1 MKVLRAVASL
11 VLKSLFQPQK
21 RLIRAKEGKALCPL
35 YLLSYF
41 RFKRIA
47 MINVFIKKTKQNE
60 TVFLYAPSLKERIN
74 IYYALRIY

>member
-1 MKVLRAVASL
+1 M
-11 VLKSLFQPQK
+11 
-21 RLIRAKEGKALCPL
+21 CPL

-47 MINVFIKKTKQNE
+47 MINVLIKKTKQNK
-60 TVFLYAPSLKERIN
+60 TVFLYAHSLKERIN